1 MVNRVIQFLI
11 NALSLGGVY
20 ALTTLGLVI
29 VLGIARL
36 LNFAYGALIMAAGY
50 TVLVLTNA
58 GAPFLIAVGG
68 GVIMACILALAM
80 ERVGFR
86 SVRGADQTTM
96 LITSFALGFFLE
108 NIPVVFIQPRPEPI
122 PLPSV
127 FAQSYQFG
135 DLRIPKLDILSI
147 VVTIAVLIVLVI
159 FLKRSIL
166 GIALRAA
173 ADDFTT
179 TRLMGV
185 RADMVIST
193 AFAIHGLLA
202 GVAMV
207 LWVGDSASVFPTMG
221 LTPVLIAFMAGT
233 VGGMQS
239 LSGGVLGGFLVG
251 FIFTGLATVLPSGL
265 QPFRKGILFAIVVL
279 ILWFR
284 PGGLISAPYREEA
297 R

>member
-1 MVNRVIQFLI
+1 
-11 NALSLGGVY
+11 
-20 ALTTLGLVI
+20 
-29 VLGIARL
+29 L